1 MRSSGRVPAFSLAQ
15 IILLSGLCL
24 PDPAGAHVYSYT
36 DDEGTVNMSNVS
48 TDRRYGAMALAPV
61 DPAVVVSAAPPA
73 IADKVQYGRMVDDV
87 ARMYGLESA
96 FLHAVI
102 SVESRY
108 RPKIVSKKGAA
119 GMMQLMP
126 DITRR
131 YGVADPFDPV
141 QNVHG
146 GARYLRDLL
155 RSYNNDKN
163 LALAAYNAGPH
174 AVAKYGNR
182 IPPYR
187 ETTNYVP
194 KVLAFYRKYRSE
206 GMPAGGQ
213 AGMVVSGRLHSLPVQ

>member
-1 MRSSGRVPAFSLAQ
+1 
-15 IILLSGLCL
+15 LLSGLCL
-24 PDPAGAHVYSYT
+24 PAGAHVYSYT
-36 DDEGTVNMSNVS
+36 DDRGTVNMSNVP
-48 TDRRYGAMALAPV
+48 TDTHYGLMDLVPIEAP
-61 DPAVVVSAAPPA
+61 AAVSAAPPGKLPPA
-73 IADKVQYGRMVDDV
+73 IADKDQYGRMVDDV
-87 ARMYGLESA
+87 ARAYGLESA
-96 FLHAVI
+96 LLHAVI

-126 DITRR
+126 EITRR

-187 ETTNYVP
+187 ETTSYVP
-194 KVLAFYRKYRSE
+194 KVLAFYRKYQSE
-206 GMPAGGQ
+206 GGMQAASQ
-213 AGMVVSGRLHSLPVQ
+213 AGKGAAGRLHALPVQ

>member
-1 MRSSGRVPAFSLAQ
+1 MRSSGRVPIFSLAQ

-24 PDPAGAHVYSYT
+24 PGPAGADVYSYT

-48 TDRRYGAMALAPV
+48 TDIHYGVMALAPLE
-61 DPAVVVSAAPPA
+61 PVVVVPKIPPA

-87 ARMYGLESA
+87 ARIYGVESA
-96 FLHAVI
+96 LLHAVI

-187 ETTNYVP
+187 ETANYVP
-194 KVLAFYRKYRSE
+194 KVLAFYRKYQSE
-206 GMPAGGQ
+206 GVVPTVGQ
-213 AGMVVSGRLHSLPVQ
+213 AAAGRLHSLPVQ